1 MKKWLERIR
10 GTLGMGLTWAA
21 AWLGGGTIVGLVLV
35 GGGGVLAL
43 AQIAVMLTVASFVGG
58 VIFSAVLG
66 IAEGRRR
73 FDEMS
78 LPRFAAWGAVGGLLM
93 SLLIGGGGLPVIM
106 AAFMLLGAG
115 SAAGSLA
122 LARRADP
129 LLGAGRDV
137 DLLEG

>member
-43 AQIAVMLTVASFVGG
+43 AQISVMSTVAGFVGG

-106 AAFMLLGAG
+106 AAFTLLGAG